1 MILKRNYNGRSDK
14 EMIPDNVE
22 KIIMT
27 KEDYDKNVEQLLVEK
42 LELEQELQRK
52 DNIINELKKYLE
64 YEIEEWKDVENE
76 WGKIRTSED
85 ENILDKIKELEESN
99 ENRKCS

>member
-1 MILKRNYNGRSDK
+1 
-14 EMIPDNVE
+14 MIPDNVE

-27 KEDYDKNVEQLLVEK
+27 KEDYDRNVEQLLVEK

-52 DNIINELKKYLE
+52 DNNWNELKKFLIDLQE
-64 YEIEEWKDVENE
+64 LKGINQQGFS
-76 WGKIRTSED
+76 WGVCQEV
-85 ENILDKIKELEESN
+85 LDKIKELEESN